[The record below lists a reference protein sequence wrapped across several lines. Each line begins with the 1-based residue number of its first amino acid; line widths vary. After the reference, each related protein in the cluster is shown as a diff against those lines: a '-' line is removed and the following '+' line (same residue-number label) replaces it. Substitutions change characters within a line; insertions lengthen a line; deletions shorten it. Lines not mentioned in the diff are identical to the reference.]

1 MLEQA
6 MPAPPAIRVDPSD
19 DILVALRDIAP
30 GMEISGGLST
40 TEEIPA
46 KQKLAG
52 RDFSQGEDI
61 TMYGVTVGTATR
73 PIAAGSLIHTENIAH
88 KSSEYSGKKTQ
99 SSWKKP
105 DTAKWHG
112 RTFDG
117 YPRDDGRVG
126 TANHWIVVPLVFCES
141 RNLDMLRTSLGKA
154 LGYSKADAYSS
165 LASALVE
172 AYRAGKKIED
182 LPGLGT
188 DSGVPPTERIFKNI
202 DGIKF
207 LDHGLGCGGTRD
219 DARTLCGLI
228 AGYINHPNVA
238 GATVLSLGCQNAQVE
253 LLEEEIGRRAPA
265 FNKPLLIFEQQRYP
279 SERDMLNRAITE
291 TFAGMARANELQR
304 VPSALS
310 HLCAGMECGGSDGF
324 SGISANPVI
333 GHCADL
339 LTAMGGSVI
348 LSEFPELCGVEQG
361 LCDRCETD
369 ALADRFADL
378 MKSYNARAEAHG
390 SGFRENPSPGNI
402 RDGLVTDAIKS
413 AGAAKKGGS
422 SPVIDVLDYPEPV
435 RHPGLS
441 LLCTPGSDVEST
453 TAMAGSG
460 ANILLF
466 STGLGT
472 PTGNPVA
479 PTLKISSNTELYE
492 RLPDMIDFDTGAI
505 IRGEASIDELGSR
518 LLELVIE
525 TASGRFIPNAVQLG
539 QDDFLPWKRG
549 VSL

>member
-1 MLEQA
+1 
-6 MPAPPAIRVDPSD
+6 MPAPPAIRVDASD
-19 DILVALRDIAP
+19 DILVALRSISQTT
-30 GMEISGGLST
+30 EILEGLIT

-73 PIAAGSLIHTENIAH
+73 PIAAGSLIHTGNITH

-99 SSWKKP
+99 CVWEKP
-105 DTAKWHG
+105 DTSPWHG

-117 YPRDDGRVG
+117 YLRDDGRVG

-154 LGYSKADAYSS
+154 LGYSRADAYSS
-165 LASALVE
+165 LANALVE
-172 AYRAGKKIED
+172 AYRDGKKIDE
-182 LPGLGT
+182 LTGLGA
-188 DSGVPPTERIFKNI
+188 DAGIPPAERIFKNV

-238 GATVLSLGCQNAQVE
+238 GATVLSLGCQNAQVA
-253 LLEEEIGRRAPA
+253 LLEEEIGKRAPT

-279 SERDMLNRAITE
+279 SEREMLNRAITE

-304 VPSALS
+304 VPSHLS

-333 GHCADL
+333 GRCADL
-339 LTAMGGSVI
+339 LAAMGGSVI
-348 LSEFPELCGVEQG
+348 LSEFPELCGVEQD

-369 ALADRFADL
+369 ALASRFADL

-413 AGAAKKGGS
+413 AGAAKKGGN
-422 SPVIDVLDYPEPV
+422 SPIVDVLDYPEPV
-435 RHPGLS
+435 RNPGLS

-472 PTGNPVA
+472 PTGNPVT
-479 PTLKISSNTELYE
+479 PTLKISSNTELYKS
-492 RLPDMIDFDTGAI
+492 LPDMIDFDTGGI
-505 IRGEASIDELGSR
+505 IRSEASINELGSQ
-518 LLELVIE
+518 LLDMIIE
-525 TASGRFIPNAVQLG
+525 TASGRFVPHSVQLG

>member
-1 MLEQA
+1 
-6 MPAPPAIRVDPSD
+6 MPAPLAIRVDTKD
-19 DILVALRDIAP
+19 DILVALTDIAP
-30 GMEISGGLST
+30 GTEIADTLVT

-52 RDFSQGEDI
+52 RDFKPGDDI
-61 TMYGVTVGTATR
+61 TMYGVTVGSATR
-73 PIAAGSLIHTENIAH
+73 AIAAGELIHTGNITH
-88 KSSEYSGKKTQ
+88 KSSEYSGKKTDMP
-99 SSWKKP
+99 WDKP
-105 DTAKWHG
+105 DPSPWHG
-112 RTFDG
+112 RTFEG
-117 YPRDDGRVG
+117 YQRDDGRVG

-165 LASALVE
+165 LANAL
-172 AYRAGKKIED
+172 ANGYRQGTGIEELIQLHAD
-182 LPGLGT
+182 T
-188 DSGVPPTERIFKNI
+188 PTPAAERIFPNV
-202 DGIKF
+202 DGLKF
-207 LDHGLGCGGTRD
+207 LDHALGCGGTRD

-238 GATVLSLGCQNAQVE
+238 GATVLSLGCQNAQVK
-253 LLEEEIGRRAPA
+253 LLEEELQKRAPN
-265 FNKPLLIFEQQRYP
+265 FSKPLLIFEQQSYP

-291 TFAGMARANELQR
+291 TFSGMAKANEMQR
-304 VPSALS
+304 VAAPLS
-310 HLCAGMECGGSDGF
+310 KLCAGMECGGSDGF

-339 LTAMGGSVI
+339 LVAIGGSVI
-348 LSEFPELCGVEQG
+348 LSEFPELCGVEQD

-369 ALADRFADL
+369 ALATRFANL

-413 AGAAKKGGS
+413 AGAAKKGGG
-422 SPVIDVLDYPEPV
+422 SPVVDVLDYPEPLS
-435 RHPGLS
+435 RQGLS

-479 PTLKISSNTELYE
+479 PTLKISSNAELST

-505 IRGEASIDELGSR
+505 IRGEKSIDELGSR
-518 LLELVIE
+518 LLDLIIE
-525 TASGRFIPNAVQLG
+525 TASGRFVPNAVQLG

>member
-1 MLEQA
+1 M
-6 MPAPPAIRVDPSD
+6 
-19 DILVALRDIAP
+19 
-30 GMEISGGLST
+30 
-40 TEEIPA
+40 
-46 KQKLAG
+46 
-52 RDFSQGEDI
+52 
-61 TMYGVTVGTATR
+61 
-73 PIAAGSLIHTENIAH
+73 
-88 KSSEYSGKKTQ
+88 
-99 SSWKKP
+99 WKKP
-105 DTAKWHG
+105 DTALWHD

-117 YPRDDGRVG
+117 YLRDDGRVG

-154 LGYSKADAYSS
+154 LGYSRADAYSS
-165 LASALVE
+165 LASALVD
-172 AYRAGKKIED
+172 AYRDGKKIDELTGFSAD
-182 LPGLGT
+182 AELP
-188 DSGVPPTERIFKNI
+188 PAERIFKNV

-238 GATVLSLGCQNAQVE
+238 GATVLSLGCQNAQVA
-253 LLEEEIGRRAPA
+253 LLEEELGKRAPN

-279 SERDMLNRAITE
+279 SEREMLNRAITE

-304 VPSALS
+304 VPSDLS

-339 LTAMGGSVI
+339 LAAMGGSVI
-348 LSEFPELCGVEQG
+348 LSEFPELCGVEQD

-369 ALADRFADL
+369 ALASRFADL

-413 AGAAKKGGS
+413 AGAAKKGGN
-422 SPVIDVLDYPEPV
+422 SPIVDVLDYPEPV
-435 RHPGLS
+435 RNPGLS

-472 PTGNPVA
+472 PTGNPVT
-479 PTLKISSNTELYE
+479 PTLKISSNTELY
-492 RLPDMIDFDTGAI
+492 RSLPDMIDFDTGSI
-505 IRGEASIDELGSR
+505 IRGEASIDELGNR
-518 LLELVIE
+518 LLEMIIE
-525 TASGRFIPNAVQLG
+525 TASGRFIPNSVQLG

>member
-1 MLEQA
+1 
-6 MPAPPAIRVDPSD
+6 MPAPPAIRVDASD
-19 DILVALRDIAP
+19 DILVALRSITQAT
-30 GMEISGGLST
+30 EILEGLCT

-52 RDFSQGEDI
+52 RNFSQGEDI
-61 TMYGVTVGTATR
+61 KMYGVTVGTATQ
-73 PIAAGSLIHTENIAH
+73 PIAAGSLIHTGNITH

-99 SSWKKP
+99 SVWKKP
-105 DTAKWHG
+105 DTSPWHD

-117 YPRDDGRVG
+117 YLRDDGRVG

-154 LGYSKADAYSS
+154 LGYSRADAYSS
-165 LASALVE
+165 LANALVD
-172 AYRAGKKIED
+172 AYRDGKKIDELTQLSAD
-182 LPGLGT
+182 AGLP
-188 DSGVPPTERIFKNI
+188 PAERIFKNV

-238 GATVLSLGCQNAQVE
+238 GATVLSLGCQNAQVA
-253 LLEEEIGRRAPA
+253 LLEEEIGKRAPN

-279 SERDMLNRAITE
+279 SEREMLNRAITE

-304 VPSALS
+304 IPSHLS

-339 LTAMGGSVI
+339 LAAMGGSVI
-348 LSEFPELCGVEQG
+348 LSEFPELCGVEQD

-369 ALADRFADL
+369 ALASRFAGL

-422 SPVIDVLDYPEPV
+422 SPIVDVLDYPEPV
-435 RHPGLS
+435 RNPGLS

-472 PTGNPVA
+472 PTGNPVT
-479 PTLKISSNTELYE
+479 PTLKISSNTELY
-492 RLPDMIDFDTGAI
+492 RSLPDMIDFDTGGI
-505 IRGEASIDELGSR
+505 IRGEASINELGSL
-518 LLELVIE
+518 LLEMIIE
-525 TASGRFIPNAVQLG
+525 TASGRFVPNSVQLG

>member
-1 MLEQA
+1 
-6 MPAPPAIRVDPSD
+6 
-19 DILVALRDIAP
+19 
-30 GMEISGGLST
+30 
-40 TEEIPA
+40 
-46 KQKLAG
+46 
-52 RDFSQGEDI
+52 
-61 TMYGVTVGTATR
+61 
-73 PIAAGSLIHTENIAH
+73 
-88 KSSEYSGKKTQ
+88 
-99 SSWKKP
+99 
-105 DTAKWHG
+105 
-112 RTFDG
+112 
-117 YPRDDGRVG
+117 
-126 TANHWIVVPLVFCES
+126 
-141 RNLDMLRTSLGKA
+141 
-154 LGYSKADAYSS
+154 
-165 LASALVE
+165 
-172 AYRAGKKIED
+172 
-182 LPGLGT
+182 
-188 DSGVPPTERIFKNI
+188 
-202 DGIKF
+202 
-207 LDHGLGCGGTRD
+207 
-219 DARTLCGLI
+219 
-228 AGYINHPNVA
+228 
-238 GATVLSLGCQNAQVE
+238 
-253 LLEEEIGRRAPA
+253 
-265 FNKPLLIFEQQRYP
+265 
-279 SERDMLNRAITE
+279 
-291 TFAGMARANELQR
+291 
-304 VPSALS
+304 
-310 HLCAGMECGGSDGF
+310 
-324 SGISANPVI
+324 
-333 GHCADL
+333 
-339 LTAMGGSVI
+339 
-348 LSEFPELCGVEQG
+348 
-361 LCDRCETD
+361 
-369 ALADRFADL
+369 

>member
-1 MLEQA
+1 
-6 MPAPPAIRVDPSD
+6 MPAPPAIRVDASD
-19 DILVALRDIAP
+19 DILVALRNIAQAT
-30 GMEISGGLST
+30 EILEGLRT

-73 PIAAGSLIHTENIAH
+73 PISAGSLIHTGNITH

-99 SSWKKP
+99 RVWKKP
-105 DTAKWHG
+105 DTALWHD

-117 YPRDDGRVG
+117 YLRDDGRVG

-154 LGYSKADAYSS
+154 LGYSRADAYSS
-165 LASALVE
+165 LASALVD
-172 AYRAGKKIED
+172 AYRDGKKIDELTGFSAD
-182 LPGLGT
+182 AELP
-188 DSGVPPTERIFKNI
+188 PAERIFKNV

-238 GATVLSLGCQNAQVE
+238 GATVLSLGCQNAQVA
-253 LLEEEIGRRAPA
+253 LLEEELGKRAPN

-279 SERDMLNRAITE
+279 SEREMLNRAITE

-304 VPSALS
+304 VPSDLS

-339 LTAMGGSVI
+339 LAAMGGSVI
-348 LSEFPELCGVEQG
+348 LSEFPELCGVEQD

-369 ALADRFADL
+369 ALASSFAEL

-390 SGFRENPSPGNI
+390 S
-402 RDGLVTDAIKS
+402 
-413 AGAAKKGGS
+413 
-422 SPVIDVLDYPEPV
+422 
-435 RHPGLS
+435 
-441 LLCTPGSDVEST
+441 
-453 TAMAGSG
+453 
-460 ANILLF
+460 
-466 STGLGT
+466 
-472 PTGNPVA
+472 
-479 PTLKISSNTELYE
+479 
-492 RLPDMIDFDTGAI
+492 
-505 IRGEASIDELGSR
+505 
-518 LLELVIE
+518 
-525 TASGRFIPNAVQLG
+525 
-539 QDDFLPWKRG
+539 
-549 VSL
+549 

>member
-1 MLEQA
+1 
-6 MPAPPAIRVDPSD
+6 MPAPLAIRVDTND
-19 DILVALRDIAP
+19 DILVALTGIAP
-30 GMEISGGLST
+30 GTEIAANLIT

-52 RDFSQGEDI
+52 RDFKPGDDI
-61 TMYGVTVGTATR
+61 TMYGVTVGGATR
-73 PIAAGSLIHTENIAH
+73 AIAAGELIHTGNITH
-88 KSSEYSGKKTQ
+88 KSSEYSGKKTEIPWQ
-99 SSWKKP
+99 KP
-105 DTAKWHG
+105 DTSPWHG
-112 RTFDG
+112 RTFEG
-117 YPRDDGRVG
+117 YRRDDGRVG

-165 LASALVE
+165 LANALAG
-172 AYRAGKKIED
+172 AYREGKKIED
-182 LPGLGT
+182 IAQLSP
-188 DSGVPPTERIFKNI
+188 DAPMPAAERIFPNI
-202 DGIKF
+202 DGLKF

-238 GATVLSLGCQNAQVE
+238 GATILSLGCQNAQVK
-253 LLEEEIGRRAPA
+253 LLEEEIQKRSPN
-265 FNKPLLIFEQQRYP
+265 FSKPLLIFEQQGYP
-279 SERDMLNRAITE
+279 SEREMLNRAITE
-291 TFAGMARANELQR
+291 TFVGMAKANEMQR
-304 VPSALS
+304 VPSPLS

-339 LTAMGGSVI
+339 LVSMGGSVI
-348 LSEFPELCGVEQG
+348 LSEFPELCGVEQD
-361 LCDRCETD
+361 LCDRCET
-369 ALADRFADL
+369 AELATRFAGL

-413 AGAAKKGGS
+413 AGAAKKGGN
-422 SPVIDVLDYPEPV
+422 SPVVDVLDYPEPV
-435 RHPGLS
+435 GKPGLS

-479 PTLKISSNTELYE
+479 PTLKISSNTELHT
-492 RLPDMIDFDTGAI
+492 RLPDMLDFDTGAI
-505 IRGEASIDELGSR
+505 IRGEKSIDELGSQ
-518 LLELVIE
+518 LLELIIE
-525 TASGRFIPNAVQLG
+525 TASGRFVPSAVELG

>member
-1 MLEQA
+1 
-6 MPAPPAIRVDPSD
+6 MPAPPAIRVDASD
-19 DILVALRDIAP
+19 DILVALRNIAQTT
-30 GMEISGGLST
+30 EILEGLST

-73 PIAAGSLIHTENIAH
+73 PIAAGSLIHTGNITH

-99 SSWKKP
+99 RVWKKP
-105 DTAKWHG
+105 DTALWHD

-117 YPRDDGRVG
+117 YLRDDGRVG

-154 LGYSKADAYSS
+154 LGYSRADAYSS
-165 LASALVE
+165 LASALVD
-172 AYRAGKKIED
+172 AYRDGKKIDELTGFSANAE
-182 LPGLGT
+182 LP
-188 DSGVPPTERIFKNI
+188 PAERIFKNV

-238 GATVLSLGCQNAQVE
+238 GATVLSLGCQNAQVA
-253 LLEEEIGRRAPA
+253 LLEEELGKRAPN

-279 SERDMLNRAITE
+279 SEREMLNRAITE

-304 VPSALS
+304 VPSDLS

-339 LTAMGGSVI
+339 LAAMGGSVI
-348 LSEFPELCGVEQG
+348 LSEFPELCGVEQD

-369 ALADRFADL
+369 ALASHFADL

-413 AGAAKKGGS
+413 AGAAKKGGN
-422 SPVIDVLDYPEPV
+422 SPIVDVLDYPEPV
-435 RHPGLS
+435 RNPGLS

-472 PTGNPVA
+472 PTGNPVT
-479 PTLKISSNTELYE
+479 PTLKISSNTELY
-492 RLPDMIDFDTGAI
+492 RSLPDMIDFDTGGI
-505 IRGEASIDELGSR
+505 IRGEASIDELGNQ
-518 LLELVIE
+518 LLEMIIE
-525 TASGRFIPNAVQLG
+525 TASGRFIPNSVQLG